1 MSPWGDIHGCA
12 VWWSNGAKSL
22 FLRHKSRRML
32 TGGVFSAPWRGMCN
46 WMRGSRCS
54 PIETGATMRRAGPHP
69 SKPLPKASLPRPIVL
84 KPAVRRPPAAAAR
97 PRKSTARIDDPVR
110 LYLLQ
115 MGVNP
120 LLTRATEVSSA
131 QQIERWRRKFRHT
144 MLANDFI
151 LAGAMDLL
159 ERVKEGTVRLDRTI
173 EVAVTNTKEKARFL
187 KRLGPNLATLR
198 LIEQEKS
205 RLYRIAMSR
214 SLPLEQRRAAWR
226 RLVRQRN
233 KAVRLVEEMH
243 LRIQRLTPLLT
254 QLRSIGGRIDDLRGQ
269 LGEHASAG
277 IDREL
282 VQKEHRRLLLSTR
295 ESRRTLTRRLGRLD
309 DLQQRYDAAKREL
322 AAGNLRLVVSIAKR
336 YRHRGLSFLDLIQ
349 EGNSGLMRAVDKFEH
364 ARGFKFSTYATWW
377 IRQAITRAIADQ
389 SRTIRVPVHMVDMIT
404 KLRNASRLFVQRH
417 GREPN
422 IEEMAELTGLSVEDA
437 HCIWRMSRHPVSL
450 DQPLGE
456 SDDGAVG
463 EFVSDQRIDDPLQAV
478 NHQALKSVIGRALD
492 GLSYREREIIR
503 LRFGLADGYSYTLE
517 EVGSLFDVTRE
528 RVRQIEAKAVEKLRE
543 PGLHAQLSGFVDER
557 TFTQI
562 QAASPV
568 RNRRYSTPLHPSPTD
583 HQSDHQSDQRVD
595 VAEMESVSR

>member
-1 MSPWGDIHGCA
+1 
-12 VWWSNGAKSL
+12 
-22 FLRHKSRRML
+22 
-32 TGGVFSAPWRGMCN
+32 
-46 WMRGSRCS
+46 
-54 PIETGATMRRAGPHP
+54 MRRVGPHP
-69 SKPLPKASLPRPIVL
+69 STPLPKPPLPRPA
-84 KPAVRRPPAAAAR
+84 AVRPPTIASR

-115 MGVNP
+115 MGCNP
-120 LLTRATEVSSA
+120 LLTKATEVSSA
-131 QQIERWRRKFRHT
+131 KQIELWRRKFRHT

-151 LAGAMDLL
+151 LAGAVSLL
-159 ERVKEGTVRLDRTI
+159 ERVKAGTVRLDRTI
-173 EVAVTNTKEKARFL
+173 EVAVTNTKQKARFL

-198 LIEQEKS
+198 LIEQEKAK
-205 RLYRIAMSR
+205 LYRIAMSR
-214 SLPLEQRRAAWR
+214 SVPLERRRAAWQ

-243 LRIQRLTPLLT
+243 LRIQRLTPLLK
-254 QLRSIGGRIDDLRGQ
+254 QLWAIGGRLDDVRGQ
-269 LGEHASAG
+269 LDDPASAVTG
-277 IDREL
+277 RESL
-282 VQKEHRRLLLSTR
+282 QMEHRRLLLSTR
-295 ESRRTLTRRLGRLD
+295 ESRRTLARRLARLD
-309 DLQQRYDAAKREL
+309 DLQQRYDKAKRDL

-389 SRTIRVPVHMVDMIT
+389 SRTIRVPVHMVDTMT

-422 IEEMAELTGLSVEDA
+422 IEEIAEVTGLSVEEA
-437 HCIWRMSRHPVSL
+437 QCIWRMSRQPISL

-456 SDDGAVG
+456 SEDGAVG
-463 EFVSDQRIDDPLQAV
+463 DFVSEQRDEDPLHAV
-478 NHQALKSVIGRALD
+478 NQQSLKSLIGRALD

-517 EVGSLFDVTRE
+517 EVGALFDVTRE

-543 PGLHAQLSGFVDER
+543 PGLHAQLSGYVDER
-557 TFTQI
+557 AFARI
-562 QAASPV
+562 LAASPARGRSAAPV
-568 RNRRYSTPLHPSPTD
+568 RPDS
-583 HQSDHQSDQRVD
+583 V
-595 VAEMESVSR
+595 VADAVEMPELETSIS

>member
-1 MSPWGDIHGCA
+1 
-12 VWWSNGAKSL
+12 
-22 FLRHKSRRML
+22 
-32 TGGVFSAPWRGMCN
+32 
-46 WMRGSRCS
+46 
-54 PIETGATMRRAGPHP
+54 MRRATPP
-69 SKPLPKASLPRPIVL
+69 SPKPVSPSAVSKPAARPLLPPV
-84 KPAVRRPPAAAAR
+84 AR

-115 MGVNP
+115 MGGNP

-131 QQIERWRRKFRHT
+131 KQIELWRRKFRHT

-151 LAGAMDLL
+151 LSGAVSLL
-159 ERVKEGTVRLDRTI
+159 ERVKAGTIRLDRTI

-214 SLPLEQRRAAWR
+214 SVPLERRRAAWR

-243 LRIQRLTPLLT
+243 LRIQRLTPLLK
-254 QLRSIGGRIDDLRGQ
+254 QLQSIGDRIDDIRGQ
-269 LGEHASAG
+269 LGEPLAG
-277 IDREL
+277 GGERESL
-282 VQKEHRRLLLSTR
+282 QREHRRLLLSTR
-295 ESRRTLTRRLGRLD
+295 ESGRTLARRLARLD

-322 AAGNLRLVVSIAKR
+322 ASGNLRLVVSIAKR
-336 YRHRGLSFLDLIQ
+336 YRNRGLSFLDLIQ

-389 SRTIRVPVHMVDMIT
+389 SRTIRVPVHMVDTIT

-422 IEEMAELTGLSVEDA
+422 IDEMAEITGLSVEEA
-437 HCIWRMSRHPVSL
+437 HCIWRMSRQPVSL
-450 DQPLGE
+450 DQPLGD
-456 SDDGAVG
+456 SDDGVVG
-463 EFVSDQRIDDPLQAV
+463 EFVSDHREDDPLLEV
-478 NHQALKSVIGRALD
+478 NQQTLKSVIGRALE

-517 EVGSLFDVTRE
+517 EVGTLFDVTRE

-543 PGLHAQLSGFVDER
+543 PGLHARLSGFVDDR
-557 TFTQI
+557 AIDRFR
-562 QAASPV
+562 AASSFR
-568 RNRRYSTPLHPSPTD
+568 RNEPTTTV
-583 HQSDHQSDQRVD
+583 SDGL
-595 VAEMESVSR
+595 AAATEEMPELQEALS

>member
-1 MSPWGDIHGCA
+1 
-12 VWWSNGAKSL
+12 
-22 FLRHKSRRML
+22 
-32 TGGVFSAPWRGMCN
+32 
-46 WMRGSRCS
+46 
-54 PIETGATMRRAGPHP
+54 MRRAGPHP
-69 SKPLPKASLPRPIVL
+69 SKPLPKPSLSRPAVL
-84 KPAVRRPPAAAAR
+84 KPAVRRPTVATR

-115 MGVNP
+115 MGGNP

-131 QQIERWRRKFRHT
+131 QQIELWRRKFRHT

-151 LAGAMDLL
+151 LAGAMNLL
-159 ERVKEGTVRLDRTI
+159 ERVKAGTVRLDRTI

-205 RLYRIAMSR
+205 RLFRIAMSR
-214 SLPLEQRRAAWR
+214 RVPLEQRRAAWR

-243 LRIQRLTPLLT
+243 LRIQRLTPLLK
-254 QLRSIGGRIDDLRGQ
+254 QLREIGGRIEDLRGQ
-269 LGEHASAG
+269 LGEPASAG
-277 IDREL
+277 LDRDL
-282 VQKEHRRLLLSTR
+282 LQREHRRLLLSTR
-295 ESRRTLTRRLGRLD
+295 ESRRTLTRRLGTLD

-417 GREPN
+417 GRDPN
-422 IEEMAELTGLSVEDA
+422 IEEMAELTGLSIEDA
-437 HCIWRMSRHPVSL
+437 HCIWRMSRHPISL

-463 EFVSDQRIDDPLQAV
+463 EFVSDQRQEDPLQAV
-478 NHQALKSVIGRALD
+478 NQDALKSVIGRALD

-557 TFTQI
+557 AFTRL
-562 QAASPV
+562 QAAAAVRSRSFSSP
-568 RNRRYSTPLHPSPTD
+568 R
-583 HQSDHQSDQRVD
+583 HQSPSDHGADMPEAGMAEAGMAEAGMAELE
-595 VAEMESVSR
+595 VAIS

>member
-1 MSPWGDIHGCA
+1 
-12 VWWSNGAKSL
+12 
-22 FLRHKSRRML
+22 
-32 TGGVFSAPWRGMCN
+32 
-46 WMRGSRCS
+46 
-54 PIETGATMRRAGPHP
+54 MRRTGPHP
-69 SKPLPKASLPRPIVL
+69 SHPLPKAPLPRSGIAKATSAIAKAASAMTKAASARPAAG
-84 KPAVRRPPAAAAR
+84 KPATVRSAAVLAR
-97 PRKSTARIDDPVR
+97 PRKVTTHIDDPIR

-131 QQIERWRRKFRHT
+131 RQIEQWRRKFRHT

-151 LAGAMDLL
+151 LAGALNLL
-159 ERVKEGTVRLDRTI
+159 ERVKAGTVRLDRTI
-173 EVAVTNTKEKARFL
+173 EVAVTNTQEKARFL

-205 RLYRIAMSR
+205 RLFRIAMSR
-214 SLPLEQRRAAWR
+214 SVPLEQRRAAWR

-243 LRIQRLTPLLT
+243 LRIQRLTPLLK
-254 QLRSIGGRIDDLRGQ
+254 QLRTIGGRIEEVRGQ
-269 LGEHASAG
+269 LGEPARGGA
-277 IDREL
+277 DREL
-282 VQKEHRRLLLSTR
+282 LQREHRRLLLSTR
-295 ESRRTLTRRLGRLD
+295 ESRRTLARRLTRLD

-389 SRTIRVPVHMVDMIT
+389 SRTIRVPVHMVDTMT

-422 IEEMAELTGLSVEDA
+422 LEEMAEITGLSVEEA
-437 HCIWRMSRHPVSL
+437 QCIWRMSRQPVSL
-450 DQPLGE
+450 DQPLGD
-456 SDDGAVG
+456 SDDGSVG
-463 EFVSDQRIDDPLQAV
+463 EFVSDQRDVDPLQDV
-478 NHQALKSVIGRALD
+478 NQQALKSVIGRALD
-492 GLSYREREIIR
+492 GLSYREREILR

-517 EVGSLFDVTRE
+517 EVGTLFDVTRE

-557 TFTQI
+557 
-562 QAASPV
+562 AYSRLRASPPARTRSAAAGLCV
-568 RNRRYSTPLHPSPTD
+568 RPRPDLENVTERENVPELETAIS
-583 HQSDHQSDQRVD
+583 
-595 VAEMESVSR
+595 

>member
-1 MSPWGDIHGCA
+1 
-12 VWWSNGAKSL
+12 
-22 FLRHKSRRML
+22 
-32 TGGVFSAPWRGMCN
+32 
-46 WMRGSRCS
+46 
-54 PIETGATMRRAGPHP
+54 MRRAGPHP

-84 KPAVRRPPAAAAR
+84 KAAVRRPPAAAAR

-233 KAVRLVEEMH
+233 KAVRLVEEMR

-254 QLRSIGGRIDDLRGQ
+254 QLRSIGGRINDLRGQ
-269 LGEHASAG
+269 LGEPASAG

-562 QAASPV
+562 QAAAPV

>member
-1 MSPWGDIHGCA
+1 
-12 VWWSNGAKSL
+12 
-22 FLRHKSRRML
+22 
-32 TGGVFSAPWRGMCN
+32 
-46 WMRGSRCS
+46 
-54 PIETGATMRRAGPHP
+54 MRRVGPHP
-69 SKPLPKASLPRPIVL
+69 SNPLPKVSLP
-84 KPAVRRPPAAAAR
+84 KPSAPKMPAAALR

-115 MGVNP
+115 MGCNP
-120 LLTRATEVSSA
+120 LLSRETEVSSA
-131 QQIERWRRKFRHT
+131 REIELWRRKFRHT

-151 LAGAMDLL
+151 LAGAVNLL
-159 ERVKEGTVRLDRTI
+159 ERVKAGTVRLDRTI

-214 SLPLEQRRAAWR
+214 SVPLERRRGAWR

-243 LRIQRLTPLLT
+243 LRIQRLTPLLN
-254 QLRSIGGRIDDLRGQ
+254 QLRGIGGRIEELRGQ
-269 LGEHASAG
+269 LGEHGGGA
-277 IDREL
+277 DRDAL
-282 VQKEHRRLLLSTR
+282 QREHRRLLLSTR
-295 ESRRTLTRRLGRLD
+295 ESRRTLARRLVMLD

-389 SRTIRVPVHMVDMIT
+389 SRTIRVPVHMVDTIT

-422 IEEMAELTGLSVEDA
+422 IDEMAEITGLSVEEA
-437 HCIWRMSRHPVSL
+437 HCIWRMSRQPVSL

-456 SDDGAVG
+456 SEDGAVG
-463 EFVSDQRIDDPLQAV
+463 EFVSDHRDEDPLQAV
-478 NHQALKSVIGRALD
+478 NQQSLKSLIGRALE
-492 GLSYREREIIR
+492 GLSYREREILR

-517 EVGSLFDVTRE
+517 EVGTLFDVTRE

-543 PGLHAQLSGFVDER
+543 PGLHAQLTGFVDER
-557 TFTQI
+557 AFSRLV
-562 QAASPV
+562 AAAP
-568 RNRRYSTPLHPSPTD
+568 RRRPA
-583 HQSDHQSDQRVD
+583 
-595 VAEMESVSR
+595 VARGLPDDLAADTADMPELEAAIH

>member
-1 MSPWGDIHGCA
+1 
-12 VWWSNGAKSL
+12 
-22 FLRHKSRRML
+22 
-32 TGGVFSAPWRGMCN
+32 
-46 WMRGSRCS
+46 
-54 PIETGATMRRAGPHP
+54 MRRAGPHP
-69 SKPLPKASLPRPIVL
+69 SKPQPKPSFPRPS
-84 KPAVRRPPAAAAR
+84 AAR
-97 PRKSTARIDDPVR
+97 SPAIVSRQRKSTARIDDPVR

-115 MGVNP
+115 MGGNP

-131 QQIERWRRKFRHT
+131 QQIELWRRKFRHT

-151 LAGAMDLL
+151 LAGAVNLL
-159 ERVKEGTVRLDRTI
+159 ERVRAGTVRLDRTI

-187 KRLGPNLATLR
+187 KRLGPNLATLQ

-205 RLYRIAMSR
+205 RLFRIAMSR
-214 SLPLEQRRAAWR
+214 SVPLERRRAAWR

-243 LRIQRLTPLLT
+243 LRIQRLTPLLK
-254 QLRSIGGRIDDLRGQ
+254 QLRSIGGRLDEVRGQ
-269 LGEHASAG
+269 LDAPASAVTS
-277 IDREL
+277 RESL
-282 VQKEHRRLLLSTR
+282 QQEHRRLLLSTR
-295 ESRRTLTRRLGRLD
+295 ESRRTLARRLTRLE
-309 DLQQRYDAAKREL
+309 DLQQRYDAAKRDL

-389 SRTIRVPVHMVDMIT
+389 SRTIRVPVHMVDTMT
-404 KLRNASRLFVQRH
+404 KLRNASRQFVQQH
-417 GREPN
+417 GREPR
-422 IEEMAELTGLSVEDA
+422 IEEMAEMTGLSVEEA
-437 HCIWRMSRHPVSL
+437 HCIWRMSRQPVSL

-463 EFVSDQRIDDPLQAV
+463 EFVGDHRDEDPLQEI
-478 NHQALKSVIGRALD
+478 NQQSLKSVIGRALD

-517 EVGSLFDVTRE
+517 EVGTLFDVTRE

-543 PGLHAQLSGFVDER
+543 PGLHGQLSGFIDER
-557 TFTQI
+557 AFTRLLS
-562 QAASPV
+562 APV
-568 RNRRYSTPLHPSPTD
+568 ARRRITAPEPAESF
-583 HQSDHQSDQRVD
+583 
-595 VAEMESVSR
+595 VAETADMPELDAAMS